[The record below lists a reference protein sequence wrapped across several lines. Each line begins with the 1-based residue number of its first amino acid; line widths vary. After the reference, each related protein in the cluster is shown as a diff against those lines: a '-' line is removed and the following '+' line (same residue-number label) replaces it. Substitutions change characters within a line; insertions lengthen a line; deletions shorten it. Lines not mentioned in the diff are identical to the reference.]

1 MKKQNKNNENGW
13 RLRLMDLFKFRCLMP
28 LKGDLTISAST
39 LVTLIALIITIFIG
53 LHFSEKSENQELFLL
68 NIISTLIGVLGALL
82 IFCIGLDIN
91 KKQEN
96 KTKNNKLKELY
107 QRYEREITE
116 NTTGAGDL
124 ISTNELSPYKFRTL
138 IRDNS
143 WGTDYY
149 IIDSELMKK
158 LEHFYYEV
166 DRIIHL
172 LSKINWEKG
181 ETPNIN
187 AYSKRFELDV
197 STASRRIRIH
207 GEECLIIIN
216 RLLEK

>member
-1 MKKQNKNNENGW
+1 
-13 RLRLMDLFKFRCLMP
+13 MP
-28 LKGDLTISAST
+28 SKVHLTMST
-39 LVTLIALIITIFIG
+39 STILILIALIITVITG
-53 LHFSEKSENQELFLL
+53 LCLFENNESFLA
-68 NIISTLIGVLGALL
+68 NIISTLIGVLGAFL
-82 IFCIGLDIN
+82 IFSIGLDI
-91 KKQEN
+91 KKNYED
-96 KTKNNKLKELY
+96 KTKRNNLKELY
-107 QRYEREITE
+107 QRYKREITE

-149 IIDSELMKK
+149 IIDSELMKI

-207 GEECLIIIN
+207 GEACLIIIN

>member
-1 MKKQNKNNENGW
+1 
-13 RLRLMDLFKFRCLMP
+13 MP
-28 LKGDLTISAST
+28 SKVHLTMST
-39 LVTLIALIITIFIG
+39 STILILIALIITVITG
-53 LHFSEKSENQELFLL
+53 LCLFENNESFLA
-68 NIISTLIGVLGALL
+68 NIISTLIGVLGAFL
-82 IFCIGLDIN
+82 IFSIGLDIKRN
-91 KKQEN
+91 YED
-96 KTKNNKLKELY
+96 KTKRNNLKELY
-107 QRYEREITE
+107 RRYKREITE

-149 IIDSELMKK
+149 IIDSELMKI

-197 STASRRIRIH
+197 STASKRIRIH
-207 GEECLIIIN
+207 GEACLIIIN

>member
-1 MKKQNKNNENGW
+1 MKKQHKDNENCW
-13 RLRLMDLFKFRCLMP
+13 RLRLMDLFKLMP
-28 LKGDLTISAST
+28 SREDLILST
-39 LVTLIALIITIFIG
+39 TTLLILFSLIITISIG
-53 LHFSEKSENQELFLL
+53 LRFSGKHEYFFL
-68 NIISTLIGVLGALL
+68 NISSTLIGVLGALL

-96 KTKNNKLKELY
+96 KTRKNKLKELY
-107 QRYEREITE
+107 QRYERELTE
-116 NTTGAGDL
+116 NITIANDL
-124 ISTNELSPYKFRTL
+124 ISTKELSPYKFRTL

-149 IIDSELMKK
+149 IVDLDLMKK
-158 LEHFYYEV
+158 LEHFYSEV

-187 AYSKRFELDV
+187 AYSKRFQRDV
-197 STASRRIRIH
+197 YTASKRIRIH
-207 GEECLIIIN
+207 GEESLNIIKS
-216 RLLEK
+216 LLNNS